1 MSLPVRHGARVRPR
15 ELRVLPTVS
24 VVVPVYNYRRFL
36 GACMESILAQ
46 DGVDLDVVVVDDAS
60 TDGSPELVRQF
71 EADDQRVRGIYHAA
85 NKGHIA
91 TFNDG
96 IAATHGE
103 YVVLIS
109 ADDMLTP
116 GALRRAAALLE
127 ACPEVSMVYGHPVI
141 FSADPPPART
151 TIRDWTVWPGLEWIR
166 LRCRRGLNP
175 IRSPEVVMRASAL
188 RKAGPY
194 VPELPHACDFAM
206 WMRIATFGDVGR
218 VNGPDQAFYRDHT
231 QNMSKTA
238 YGGVATDVAQ
248 RLRAFD
254 YALTPGDGL
263 PRQVAGEL
271 RDTAHRKIAR
281 EALGHAI
288 DTRYRGG
295 TAEQADEFVALA
307 RQAYPAAEE
316 LPEWRALRRALATS
330 APERR
335 PELRL
340 RAAAQG
346 LEWRIRFRR
355 LRRYGI

>member
-1 MSLPVRHGARVRPR
+1 MPVSVRHGARVRPR

-24 VVVPVYNYRRFL
+24 VVIPVYNYGHFL

-46 DGVDLDVVVVDDAS
+46 DGIDLDVVVVDDAS
-60 TDGSPELVRQF
+60 TDNSPDLARRF
-71 EADDQRVRGIYHAA
+71 EADDKRVRGIYHAT

-91 TFNDG
+91 TFNEG
-96 IAATHGE
+96 IAATHGD

-116 GALRRAAALLE
+116 GTLRRSAALLE
-127 ACPEVSMVYGHPVI
+127 ACPQVTLVYGHPVT
-141 FSADPPPART
+141 FSTDPPPART
-151 TIRDWTVWPGLEWIR
+151 TLRDWTVWPGLEWIR

-175 IRSPEVVMRASAL
+175 IRHPEAVMRASAL

-194 VPELPHACDFAM
+194 VPELPHAGDMAM

-218 VNGPDQAFYRDHT
+218 VNGPDQAFYRDHA
-231 QNMSKTA
+231 QNMRKIQ
-238 YGGVATDVAQ
+238 YGGVSTDVAE

-254 YALTPGDGL
+254 YALTPSDGL

-271 RDTAHRKIAR
+271 RDIAHRKIAR

-288 DTRYRGG
+288 DARYRGG
-295 TAEQADEFVALA
+295 TAEQTNEFVALA

-316 LPEWRALRRALATS
+316 LAEWRALRRALATPT
-330 APERR
+330 PERS

-340 RAAAQG
+340 RAAVQE
-346 LEWRIRFRR
+346 LEWRIRLRR
-355 LRRYGI
+355 WRRYGI